1 MAKLKQVD
9 GKSYR
14 QRRAKWVEIPM
25 EWVGRVF
32 SRKERHPYE
41 PNERIRRATETLAV
55 EDLREEVQNHED
67 IESHDPVPSLQG
79 TET

>member
-1 MAKLKQVD
+1 MAKLKQID
-9 GKSYR
+9 GKFYR
-14 QRRAKWVEIPM
+14 QRRGTWVEIPM

-32 SRKERHPYE
+32 SRKERRTYE

-55 EDLREEVQNHED
+55 EDLREEVQ
-67 IESHDPVPSLQG
+67 SHDSSDPVPSLQE